1 MIVTTAETV
10 PKLDNSPKVGDLL
23 ALLKDWDAKPRE
35 HNSLV
40 LVSMGVLAT
49 ETAEAKFWQDFTR
62 MMQEF
67 RRRYN
72 GQLFELSLEDRA
84 VLVKITEFNQVSML
98 SDAKLELLRLIQE
111 YFPDQFGMLDQS
123 RLIRTIDLRTKLKNA
138 LRFLERYVVE
148 EQKQQQAVR
157 KKFRRLNEQD
167 IERVVEVNQQIGGHK
182 FAQAFIREQKIAQI
196 QPGMPAQ
203 ELMSEYFV
211 AMDALKGHVF
221 TDVELR
227 GSGNI
232 FNQLTITLDRLLL
245 DAYSD
250 ANPDGAN
257 CSINLNVESVFTKSF
272 ERFLTESCGNK
283 LANLAFEFRQANVL
297 QQYDE
302 YAVAAELI
310 SSKGGAIAVDAIF
323 PDTVGI
329 VNMRRLRA
337 NIAKIFWRQGAE
349 QILPGFA
356 KDIEEMQKT
365 GTRVVLARVDD
376 EVGIEVGH
384 DLGITLFQGFGV
396 DDMLKR
402 GGF

>member
-1 MIVTTAETV
+1 MTTADTAA
-10 PKLDNSPKVGDLL
+10 KIDNSPKVGDLL
-23 ALLKDWDAKPRE
+23 ALLKDWDKKPRE
-35 HNSLV
+35 HNSL
-40 LVSMGVLAT
+40 LLISMGVLAT
-49 ETAEAKFWQDFTR
+49 EQAEATFWDDFTR
-62 MMQEF
+62 MMQDF
-67 RRRYN
+67 RRRHN
-72 GQLFELSLEDRA
+72 GQLFELSIEDRA
-84 VLVKITEFNQVSML
+84 ILVKVTEFNQVSML
-98 SDAKLELLRLIQE
+98 SDAKLELLRLIQQ

-123 RLIRTIDLRTKLKNA
+123 RLIRCIDLRTKLKNA

-157 KKFRRLNEQD
+157 RKFRRLSEQD
-167 IERVVEVNQQIGGHK
+167 IERVVEVNEQIGGAS
-182 FAQAFIREQKIAQI
+182 FAQAFIREQKIAEI

-203 ELMSEYFV
+203 ELMSEFFV

-245 DAYSD
+245 DAYSA
-250 ANPDGAN
+250 ANPNKAN
-257 CSINLNVESVFTKSF
+257 CSLNLNVESVFTKSF
-272 ERFLTESCGNK
+272 ERFLTDSCDNK

-310 SSKGGAIAVDAIF
+310 ASKGGAIAIDAIF

-329 VNMRRLRA
+329 VNMKRLRA
-337 NIAKIFWRQGAE
+337 NVAKIFWRQGAE

-356 KDIEEMQKT
+356 DEIKEMQDN

-376 EVGIEVGH
+376 EAGIEMGH
-384 DLGITLFQGFGV
+384 ELGITLFQGFGV